1 MHSKWFPEIRHFSP
15 TVPII
20 LVGKFC
26 IIFARTRLSLN
37 WTRMF
42 SINAITMLKSSFSLS
57 FYLQAPKVIFAY
69 QILKNLS
76 QLPKAKN
83 WNTKFVRIRWSNVQR
98 RRNTICRM
106 YSMKQ
111 YALSKR
117 SHMWKHACVRYS
129 KQAVVQRTVSA
140 VSNSTMDNAWIERR
154 LALNLATRHLDN
166 NAPYN
171 YHSKINMFHW
181 IDWPVPVTVDLYIRE
196 LMNVISNK

>member
-1 MHSKWFPEIRHFSP
+1 
-15 TVPII
+15 
-20 LVGKFC
+20 
-26 IIFARTRLSLN
+26 
-37 WTRMF
+37 MF

-117 SHMWKHACVRYS
+117 NHMWKHACVRYS

-181 IDWPVPVTVDLYIRE
+181 ILIGQSQWRLICISENWWMYRTNSHSSE
-196 LMNVISNK
+196 LIYLLIWIDAIAIAIIPGNVSLSTFN